1 LGARAGVVSDVV
13 TFALSRARGESAS
26 RMRSAGLA
34 TQHRDAR
41 DASALSFG
49 SVSGRARGA
58 R

>member
-34 TQHRDAR
+34 PHRDAR